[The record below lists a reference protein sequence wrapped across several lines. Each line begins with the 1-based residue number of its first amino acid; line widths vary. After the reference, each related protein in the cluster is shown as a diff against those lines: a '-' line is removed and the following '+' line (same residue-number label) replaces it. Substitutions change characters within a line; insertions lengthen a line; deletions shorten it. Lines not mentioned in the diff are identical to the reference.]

1 MLFLIQPRLM
11 FLFTVSNQRFS
22 AQKGKMGP
30 EAAKVWH
37 GLRPMALPGGRYG
50 RLEVMKEEELI
61 LQSGQIQP
69 VQCRWD

>member
-1 MLFLIQPRLM
+1 MLFVIQPRLM
-11 FLFTVSNQRFS
+11 FLFWVSNQRFL
-22 AQKGKMGP
+22 APKGKMGP

-37 GLRPMALPGGRYG
+37 GLRPMALSGGRYG